1 MNFNK
6 INMRYSLLILF
17 VSFIIFGSCRKKL
30 DIDIPEAEK
39 HIVLNGIINPDSTIR
54 VRVTKSKSVLDNNEI
69 ENLSSADVKLF
80 KNDIFVENL
89 VFNDSGY
96 FYSNVKPEMNAN
108 YEIRTDYPG
117 LNSVKAD
124 VFLLPPSEIQSV
136 DTTVLIKINNYGEG
150 YIDTTYEI
158 HFNLRFDDK
167 AATSDYYFLSVNTLY
182 PVFFYT
188 DTSMIFTGYEEYS
201 YYFDTTDPVLN
212 KNNNEFIIDGIN
224 GRVFSDELFNGNS
237 YTLNFI
243 ADFYNYKSDEYV
255 KEINDEQYPVIIVL
269 KLLKVTEAVYNYIF
283 SFNLNEQTR
292 FDPFAQPVQVYS
304 NVENGLGLF
313 SGYTIT
319 TDTIVLNNL
328 K

>member
-1 MNFNK
+1 
-6 INMRYSLLILF
+6 
-17 VSFIIFGSCRKKL
+17 
-30 DIDIPEAEK
+30 
-39 HIVLNGIINPDSTIR
+39 
-54 VRVTKSKSVLDNNEI
+54 
-69 ENLSSADVKLF
+69 
-80 KNDIFVENL
+80 
-89 VFNDSGY
+89 
-96 FYSNVKPEMNAN
+96 
-108 YEIRTDYPG
+108 
-117 LNSVKAD
+117 
-124 VFLLPPSEIQSV
+124 
-136 DTTVLIKINNYGEG
+136 
-150 YIDTTYEI
+150 
-158 HFNLRFDDK
+158 
-167 AATSDYYFLSVNTLY
+167 
-182 PVFFYT
+182 VFFYT

-224 GRVFSDELFNGNS
+224 GRVFSDELFNGNA
-237 YTLNFI
+237 YTLKFI

-313 SGYTIT
+313 SGYTMT